1 MFDVVVSRGAVVF
14 GGVVP
19 SRLVF
24 GVWSRVTARVCSDD
38 VVPVAVSVDGVFG
51 GFEFK
56 GGGLG
61 FIDPGGCCDVVFYVK
76 ALERGVV
83 PTSIRLRVLNPLFD
97 REDVVEA
104 SAEFEVLEASP
115 VKPSMEAVH
124 GKRVREA
131 TVSHPVLGL
140 PDTGSIYG
148 IVLYGLSRPSV
159 GDRVYRVV
167 WRSVFTHGW
176 SYSGG
181 MKCIKLGCGGWG
193 CSYLCRAG
201 GFEVVLK
208 LPIDY
213 RGFIEEGGE
222 VPSVPVRLL
231 NRIKSMADTLMA
243 LDHPGIIRLLG
254 YGVRVPVLVYEY
266 ADQGTLAYQLDHG
279 WSPGVEDIL
288 VLGLQLADTLRYI
301 HSRGLVHGDV
311 KPSNIFLKDGRA
323 KIGDF
328 SSLTKLLSRT
338 SRYSRLTT
346 CTPGY
351 CAPEQVYRDLKREA
365 IRRGVENRVDVY
377 QLGNVLLELLIGETV
392 DGGEADEA
400 DLETILEP
408 LENKV
413 LANLIKEML
422 DPEPWNRP
430 SMEEV
435 EKTLYRIYKM

>member
-1 MFDVVVSRGAVVF
+1 MVLS
-14 GGVVP
+14 
-19 SRLVF
+19 
-24 GVWSRVTARVCSDD
+24 
-38 VVPVAVSVDGVFG
+38 
-51 GFEFK
+51 
-56 GGGLG
+56 
-61 FIDPGGCCDVVFYVK
+61 
-76 ALERGVV
+76 
-83 PTSIRLRVLNPLFD
+83 SI
-97 REDVVEA
+97 
-104 SAEFEVLEASP
+104 
-115 VKPSMEAVH
+115 
-124 GKRVREA
+124 
-131 TVSHPVLGL
+131 
-140 PDTGSIYG
+140 
-148 IVLYGLSRPSV
+148 GLSRPSV

-201 GFEVVLK
+201 GSEVVLK

-231 NRIKSMADTLMA
+231 NRIKSTADTLMA